1 MEQKKTKIIC
11 TVSDLRCSEDF
22 IRDLYQNGMNVIR
35 INSAHATI
43 EGAQT
48 IVDNVRKVSSKIAI
62 LIDTKGPEVRLTS
75 MESSVGFPVK
85 EGDTILIGKDIE
97 SSCRPGMLY
106 TNCAT
111 FVHDVPVG
119 ADILIDDGS
128 IEMTVIEKTDE
139 QLLCKVM
146 NSGAIKGRKSINVPG
161 VHISLPALTEKD
173 REFVN
178 WAIDADIDFIAH
190 SFVRGKEDLWEI
202 QEILDSRD
210 SHLKIISKI
219 ENQQGIDNLD
229 EILSNCYGVMI
240 ARGDLGVEIPAE
252 KIPLIQKKLIQRCR
266 ARKKPV
272 IVATQML
279 HTMIENPRP
288 TRAEVSDVANAIL
301 QSTDAIML
309 SGETASGKY
318 PVEAV
323 ETMSRIAIE
332 TEESITT
339 PPDLDLENV
348 TKPIAGVLARSLVTA
363 TLKLPVKAI
372 IFDTWSGRTGRYL
385 AEFRPKVP
393 IYAMCYRD
401 FVMREL
407 ALTYDIYGYPFEIT
421 NTKEGFVQNAMKILL
436 EDGKVEKGDLVG
448 FIGGSFKH
456 EVGATYMEFRYVE

>member
-1 MEQKKTKIIC
+1 MHDKKTKIIC
-11 TVSDLRCSEDF
+11 TISDNNCSIDFLRA
-22 IRDLYQNGMNVIR
+22 LYDNGMNVAR

-43 EGAQT
+43 EGAQK
-48 IVDNVRKVSSKIAI
+48 IVDNIREVSDRIAI
-62 LIDTKGPEVRLTS
+62 LVDTKGPEVRLTA
-75 MESSVGFPVK
+75 MKSSVGFVVK
-85 EGDTILIGKDIE
+85 EGDMIE
-97 SSCRPGMLY
+97 VHNGADRLCSQKALY
-106 TNCAT
+106 TNCSS
-111 FVHDVPVG
+111 FVHDVPAG
-119 ADILIDDGS
+119 ASILIDDGS
-128 IEMTVIEKTDE
+128 IELQVVDKAEDK
-139 QLLCKVM
+139 LVCRAM
-146 NSGAIKGRKSINVPG
+146 NPGVIKGRKSVNVPG
-161 VHISLPALTEKD
+161 VHISLPTLTEKD
-173 REFVN
+173 KIFLD

-190 SFVRGKEDLWEI
+190 SFVRDKEDLLEI
-202 QEILDSRD
+202 QKILDSRD

-229 EILSNCYGVMI
+229 EILTHCYGVMI
-240 ARGDLGVEIPAE
+240 ARGDLGVEIAAE

-279 HTMIENPRP
+279 HSMIENPRP

-323 ETMSRIAIE
+323 STMSRIAME

-348 TKPIAGVLARSLVTA
+348 TKPIAGVLARSLVAA

-401 FVMREL
+401 FIMREM
-407 ALTYDIYGYPFEIT
+407 ALTYDIYSYPFPIQSS
-421 NTKEGFVQNAMKILL
+421 KEDFVKNSIRILV
-436 EDGKVEKGDLVG
+436 EDGKLQSGDLVG
-448 FIGGSFKH
+448 FIGGSFAH
-456 EVGATYMEFRYVE
+456 EVGATYMEFTYVH

>member
-22 IRDLYQNGMNVIR
+22 IRGLYAKGMNVVR

-43 EGAQT
+43 EGAQK
-48 IVDNVRKVSSKIAI
+48 IVDNVRKVSDRIGI
-62 LIDTKGPEVRLTS
+62 LIDTKGPEVRLTA
-75 MESSVGFPVK
+75 MENSVGFPVK
-85 EGDTILIGKDIE
+85 ENDCIKIGNDPLATCKT
-97 SSCRPGMLY
+97 GMLY
-106 TNCAT
+106 TNCAS
-111 FVHDVPVG
+111 FVSDVPVG

-128 IEMTVIEKTDE
+128 IKLTVVNKDMDCLTC
-139 QLLCKVM
+139 QVM
-146 NSGAIKGRKSINVPG
+146 NPGAIKGRKSVNVPG
-161 VHISLPALTEKD
+161 VHINLPALTEKD
-173 REFVN
+173 KVFVD

-190 SFVRGKEDLWEI
+190 SFVRNKEDLIEI
-202 QEILDSRD
+202 QEILDRRD

-229 EILSNCYGVMI
+229 EILSHCYGVMI
-240 ARGDLGVEIPAE
+240 ARGDLGVEIAAE
-252 KIPLIQKKLIQRCR
+252 KIPLIQKRIIQRCR

-279 HTMIENPRP
+279 HSMIENPRP
-288 TRAEVSDVANAIL
+288 TRAEVSDVANAII

-309 SGETASGKY
+309 SGETASGNY
-318 PVEAV
+318 PFEAV

-332 TEESITT
+332 TEESLLT

-348 TKPIAGVLARSLVTA
+348 TKPIAGVLARSLVAA

-372 IFDTWSGRTGRYL
+372 IFDSWSGRTGRYL

-407 ALTYDIYGYPFEIT
+407 ALTYDIYGYPFGIT
-421 NTKEGFVQNAMKILL
+421 ATKEEFVNNAIKILF
-436 EDGKVEKGDLVG
+436 EDGKVQRGDLVG
-448 FIGGSFKH
+448 FIGGSFSH
-456 EVGATYMEFRYVE
+456 EAGATYMEFRYV